1 MSTTLSVRIDIDT
14 KKRLEALAKR
24 SRRSKSF
31 LAAEAIAAFVEAES
45 WQLDEIRPASRSSTR
60 AAVFH
65 TKMWRSGF
73 TRGVASVSERRLA
86 CDHRLVAASHRALAH
101 LREYIARDNPNA
113 GNRIASALLEAV
125 ERLAKLPNL
134 GRPGRVAG
142 TRELVVSGTP
152 FIIPYRLRGD
162 RLEIVAV
169 FHARQK
175 WPKQL

>member
-1 MSTTLSVRIDIDT
+1 MTIVWSPR
-14 KKRLEALAKR
+14 
-24 SRRSKSF
+24 
-31 LAAEAIAAFVEAES
+31 AIE
-45 WQLDEIRPASRSSTR
+45 
-60 AAVFH
+60 H
-65 TKMWRSGF
+65 
-73 TRGVASVSERRLA
+73 
-86 CDHRLVAASHRALAH
+86 LAH
-101 LREYIARDNPNA
+101 LRKYIARDNPNA
-113 GNRIASALLEAV
+113 GNRIASALLEVV
-125 ERLAKLPNL
+125 ERLAKSPNL

>member
-1 MSTTLSVRIDIDT
+1 MTIVWSPR
-14 KKRLEALAKR
+14 
-24 SRRSKSF
+24 
-31 LAAEAIAAFVEAES
+31 AIE
-45 WQLDEIRPASRSSTR
+45 
-60 AAVFH
+60 H
-65 TKMWRSGF
+65 
-73 TRGVASVSERRLA
+73 
-86 CDHRLVAASHRALAH
+86 LAH

-113 GNRIASALLEAV
+113 GNRIASALLEVV